1 MHKNLSLPT
10 LSLIISCSLI
20 FTGCSDNKN
29 EINRQNSQL
38 ITGLIFWGPIKSVKS
53 TFNTTS
59 DSDEQKRSAEGN
71 MSIQYTSDGEL
82 TSYHYD
88 SVVYMGQNESTFFSK
103 MVMKSSFD
111 KSTLLSKKMSSTF
124 YDKNDIENLII
135 TTDFYYSANE
145 ESKQINNIRTISN
158 KHSPKTNIQHVFWEN
173 NRVDRVSGQ
182 DFQGLKTSIKYNYNK
197 QGNLAA
203 TIDSEEN
210 KNKTSFSTIK
220 KIEYHY
226 DNDGFFSKAV
236 AQFYGKKL
244 NSEYTYL
251 DITSCLENDIHGNCL
266 IAEMSKFSPE
276 GLLEFKT
283 THKYEYQYY

>member
-20 FTGCSDNKN
+20 FTGCSDNKS

-38 ITGLIFWGPIKSVKS
+38 ITGLIFWGSIKSVKS

-59 DSDEQKRSAEGN
+59 DGDEQKRSAEGN
-71 MSIQYTSDGEL
+71 MFIQYTSDCEL
-82 TSYHYD
+82 TNYHYD
-88 SVVYMGQNESTFFSK
+88 SVVYMGQNESTYFSK

-124 YDKNDIENLII
+124 YDKNGIENLII
-135 TTDFYYSANE
+135 TTDFYYSASE

-182 DFQGLKTSIKYNYNK
+182 DYQGLKTSIKYNYNK
-197 QGNLAA
+197 QGNLVA
-203 TIDSEEN
+203 TIDSE
-210 KNKTSFSTIK
+210 
-220 KIEYHY
+220 
-226 DNDGFFSKAV
+226 V
-236 AQFYGKKL
+236 A
-244 NSEYTYL
+244 
-251 DITSCLENDIHGNCL
+251 
-266 IAEMSKFSPE
+266 
-276 GLLEFKT
+276 
-283 THKYEYQYY
+283 